1 MKMTGGPTS
10 LNLKLALLV
19 IAFIIAGGTYY
30 YTQNLVGKLQ
40 DREKSIVK
48 LYAESLEYIANSAE
62 SSADYTFVFD
72 IIQRIDF
79 PLILTD
85 VNDNVSFQ
93 NMKQG
98 IRNVEFDTTITEVE
112 FQNLISN
119 KIIELKKI
127 NDPISVTLQ
136 DTIVVQK
143 IYFGD
148 SKVITQ
154 LKYYPYLQI
163 VSAVF
168 FIIIA
173 YISFS
178 YMKKNEQSN
187 IWVGMSRETAHQLG
201 TPISSLMGW
210 AELLNINYQN
220 EDKVLDISDEMR
232 SDLSRLNKI
241 AKRFSKIGSS
251 PELRRN
257 NVYNIVSKVI
267 EYFQRRIPQFGKKV
281 QLTLVGDRSAEALLN
296 PELFEWVIENLI
308 KNGLD
313 AIDKEKE
320 GVIEISINTRN
331 GHLEIN
337 VSDNGKGID
346 LKHRKDVF
354 RPGYST
360 KTRGWGLGLSLS
372 KRIVSDYHRGKI
384 FVLKSELN
392 VGTTFQIILNRV

>member
-1 MKMTGGPTS
+1 MKMAGGPTS
-10 LNLKLALLV
+10 INLKLTLLI
-19 IAFIIAGGTYY
+19 IAFFIAGGTYY
-30 YTQNLVGKLQ
+30 YTQNLVAKLQ
-40 DREKSIVK
+40 DREKNIVK
-48 LYAESLEYIANSAE
+48 LYAESLEYIANSVEA
-62 SSADYTFVFD
+62 SADYTFVFD

-79 PLILTD
+79 PLVLTD
-85 VNDNVSFQ
+85 ENDMVSFQ

-98 IRNVEFDTTITEVE
+98 IRNIEIDSTLSSQEQQT
-112 FQNLISN
+112 LISE
-119 KIIELKKI
+119 KILELKEI
-127 NDPISVTLQ
+127 NDPISVTLE

-148 SKVITQ
+148 SDIVTQ

-163 VSAVF
+163 ISAIF

-178 YMKKNEQSN
+178 YMKKTEQSN

-210 AELLNINYQN
+210 AELLTINYKN
-220 EDKVLDISDEMR
+220 EDKVLDISEEMG
-232 SDLSRLNKI
+232 SDLNRLNKI
-241 AKRFSKIGSS
+241 AKRFSKIGSL
-251 PELRRN
+251 PELKKH
-257 NVYNIVSKVI
+257 NVYALVSKVI

-281 QLTLVGDRSAEALLN
+281 QLTLSGERSATALLN

-320 GVIEISINTRN
+320 GIIKISIQPKN
-331 GHLEIN
+331 GHIEIN

-372 KRIVSDYHRGKI
+372 RRIVSDYHKGKI

-392 VGTTFQIILNRV
+392 VGTTFQIIIKST